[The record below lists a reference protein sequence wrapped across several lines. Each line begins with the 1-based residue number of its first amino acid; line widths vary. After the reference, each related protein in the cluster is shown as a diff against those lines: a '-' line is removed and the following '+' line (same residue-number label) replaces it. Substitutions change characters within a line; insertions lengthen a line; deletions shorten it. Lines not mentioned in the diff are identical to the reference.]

1 MNGFR
6 LGTCCMID
14 NDFSYRSTTATAFR
28 KYRDYGKLWDIWKNN
43 IDKTG
48 EALEI
53 LSDLPELYHFFR
65 VSSSLFPLATLE
77 DAELNSFWNDK
88 LPEIKSKLKVIGQKI
103 LLKSPHFRIV
113 THPGQF
119 CVPNSKNPK
128 VVQNSINELEY
139 HYEFM
144 DAIGIPFSIN
154 IHLSGKD
161 PESPNRMI
169 NHYRDYFS
177 DRLKRVLSLENDEK
191 SSSIKTIID
200 VSHKTGCLVCY
211 DIHHEAVHRTFN
223 DKEYYFEILSEDDN
237 LFIEEGWSKL
247 GMKPTMHL
255 SNRLHLDS
263 KKGPACAHSDYF
275 YDSENW
281 KVLYY
286 LERGWDIEMEAKH
299 KLPATKGFVD
309 SLINMNKIYLEN
321 KI

>member
-1 MNGFR
+1 M
-6 LGTCCMID
+6 
-14 NDFSYRSTTATAFR
+14 
-28 KYRDYGKLWDIWKNN
+28 
-43 IDKTG
+43 
-48 EALEI
+48 EAL
-53 LSDLPELYHFFR
+53 
-65 VSSSLFPLATLE
+65 
-77 DAELNSFWNDK
+77 
-88 LPEIKSKLKVIGQKI
+88 
-103 LLKSPHFRIV
+103 
-113 THPGQF
+113 
-119 CVPNSKNPK
+119 
-128 VVQNSINELEY
+128 
-139 HYEFM
+139 
-144 DAIGIPFSIN
+144 GIPFSIN

-161 PESPNRMI
+161 PESPHRMI
-169 NHYRDYFS
+169 KHYSDYFS

-237 LFIEEGWSKL
+237 LFIEEGWNKL

-263 KKGPACAHSDYF
+263 KKGLACAHSDYF